1 VALIAIMVL
10 HGPDVGRHIPLG
22 DDGGFWAWVKM
33 LRGAPPDYLDMWSA
47 LGTRNAALPA
57 SYSTSY
63 VLTSVAVGGGLAAL
77 ALGWGMCIC
86 ASQWGVACR
95 HRRRR
100 RMERWHSSKLKGDIP
115 WSEACCDPLHGGC
128 AARIAAGQPASLL
141 VSRQRRLALR
151 LWLLS
156 STALLSAMIMVGV
169 AAGRAHAEAAGTH
182 DLFAEIVHEAEERAG
197 AAASTSASVRSSQ
210 ARAYAVLSAQ
220 LGASVDGALRTANR
234 SALDALMAA
243 QAEMSAVSSAHCP
256 WCASVRTQLH
266 AAAAALAF
274 EAAVAVE
281 AFGDAQASA
290 ASELA
295 TALSPAL
302 VVAPLEGAAERLG
315 QMAAAARSTL
325 EHNWWDVGG
334 PFDSDLYRLLAIIF
348 VALFVPM
355 QVLFGLQ
362 SAGMLP
368 YAPDA
373 VDADETANAERLDA
387 EAKHAEKANR
397 TAVDLEAED
406 FSTDEEDS
414 GDTTVV
420 PAGAAPSGASGV
432 GLQASLPSGVPKAS
446 ATGTALYAV
455 GFAGAA
461 LNAGAASGAA
471 SLGNRASAAA
481 ATAQRAAAGG
491 VGSIATSAQVV
502 GATGLSHVPH
512 WRLLR
517 QCHSQLRLHCALVF
531 AALSFGLGGLCLIA
545 AMPLTD
551 SCELSKQV
559 ATPGFAVAV
568 ADGTAHATANAT
580 ANATATAIAIA
591 NATANAIA
599 NASANAPNA
608 TSRRKLS
615 ISPSISRREL
625 ASSAWSVDLPELLSG
640 CLQPTTPSAWM
651 QALPNL
657 GGTEAQVAALQ
668 SALQL
673 TNSAHADRVAAA
685 ARASDDASAL
695 RSSCCDNTLSKLEQ
709 ARRMVPQEP
718 PPAPPRSPP
727 SPLTPP
733 PSPP

>member
-1 VALIAIMVL
+1 MHMASTAVVSMHSTAAVPVPNPRSGWARVLSLVRRGTKVTPLNVQGLVVLPVQPDLGSLGISAVGKIGNVAKLGEFAGIAEAGSSAFRAFGGRTPGPLPVAMVRFEQPPLPPLPPPRRLYLRPRLSRCVLLLGVVALIAIMVL

-151 LWLLS
+151 VWLLS

-446 ATGTALYAV
+446 AIGTALYAV

-580 ANATATAIAIA
+580 ANRT
-591 NATANAIA
+591 
-599 NASANAPNA
+599 
-608 TSRRKLS
+608 
-615 ISPSISRREL
+615 
-625 ASSAWSVDLPELLSG
+625 
-640 CLQPTTPSAWM
+640 
-651 QALPNL
+651 
-657 GGTEAQVAALQ
+657 
-668 SALQL
+668 
-673 TNSAHADRVAAA
+673 
-685 ARASDDASAL
+685 RAF
-695 RSSCCDNTLSKLEQ
+695 TQ
-709 ARRMVPQEP
+709 
-718 PPAPPRSPP
+718 
-727 SPLTPP
+727 
-733 PSPP
+733 